1 MWKKIKQHPYFICYF
16 VFTFLTF
23 SEYIIVNAFSWASF
37 AGFGFGNL
45 EYSKA
50 GITAYRICISIPFS
64 VGFIFSIATLIAFYR
79 RKEAFIK
86 YFLYI
91 VTAISGIGTGI
102 IVSLFDDSLGGYIW
116 YYAGGGILIKMI
128 RAMEW
133 LEFPM

>member
-1 MWKKIKQHPYFICYF
+1 MWKKINQHPYFTCFF
-16 VFTFLTF
+16 VFALLTF
-23 SEYIIVNAFSWASF
+23 TEYIIVNAFSWASF
-37 AGFGFGNL
+37 AGFGVGNL
-45 EYSKA
+45 ECAEA

-91 VTAISGIGTGI
+91 VTAISGVGTGI
-102 IVSLFDDSLGGYIW
+102 IVSLFDVNLGIW

>member
-1 MWKKIKQHPYFICYF
+1 MWKKINQHPYFTCFF
-16 VFTFLTF
+16 VFALLTF
-23 SEYIIVNAFSWASF
+23 TEYILVNAFSWASF

-45 EYSKA
+45 EYSKT
-50 GITAYRICISIPFS
+50 GITAYYICISIPFFI
-64 VGFIFSIATLIAFYR
+64 GFIFSIATLITFYR
-79 RKEAFIK
+79 RKEVFIK
-86 YFLYI
+86 YVFYI
-91 VTAISGIGTGI
+91 VATLSGIGTGI

>member
-50 GITAYRICISIPFS
+50 GITAYHICISIPFFT
-64 VGFIFSIATLIAFYR
+64 GFILFIAGSITLYR

-91 VTAISGIGTGI
+91 ATAISGIGTGI
-102 IVSLFDDSLGGYIW
+102 IVSLFDDSLGGYIL

>member
-50 GITAYRICISIPFS
+50 GITAYHICISIPFFT
-64 VGFIFSIATLIAFYR
+64 GFILFIAGSITLYR

>member
-1 MWKKIKQHPYFICYF
+1 MWKKIKQHPYLIWFF
-16 VFTFLTF
+16 VFTLLTF
-23 SEYIIVNAFSWASF
+23 SEYVIVNAFSWASF
-37 AGFGFGNL
+37 AG
-45 EYSKA
+45 S
-50 GITAYRICISIPFS
+50 IT
-64 VGFIFSIATLIAFYR
+64 LYR

>member
-64 VGFIFSIATLIAFYR
+64 VDFIFSIDTLIAFYR

-91 VTAISGIGTGI
+91 VTAISGVGTGI
-102 IVSLFDDSLGGYIW
+102 IVSLFDVNLGIW

>member
-1 MWKKIKQHPYFICYF
+1 MWKKINQHPYFTCFF
-16 VFTFLTF
+16 VFALLTF
-23 SEYIIVNAFSWASF
+23 TEYILVNAFSWASF

-45 EYSKA
+45 EYSKT
-50 GITAYRICISIPFS
+50 GITAYYICISIPFS
-64 VGFIFSIATLIAFYR
+64 VGSIFSIATLIAFYH

>member
-16 VFTFLTF
+16 VFAFLTF

-37 AGFGFGNL
+37 AG
-45 EYSKA
+45 S
-50 GITAYRICISIPFS
+50 IT
-64 VGFIFSIATLIAFYR
+64 LYR

-102 IVSLFDDSLGGYIW
+102 IVSLFDESLGIW

>member
-16 VFTFLTF
+16 VVTFLTF

-50 GITAYRICISIPFS
+50 GITAYHICISIPFFT
-64 VGFIFSIATLIAFYR
+64 GFILFIAGSITLYR

-102 IVSLFDDSLGGYIW
+102 IVSLFDDSLGIW

-128 RAMEW
+128 RAMKW
-133 LEFPM
+133 MEFPK